1 MCRASEILKTHIPQ
15 FLQEELTPVESL
27 PNKIFGIEPFPNKN
41 ADIFK
46 IREDDKKPRMGQIMP
61 NYNDQT
67 DELIIQRMHSI
78 NSDWRTPTCAE

>member
-1 MCRASEILKTHIPQ
+1 LCRASEILKTHIPQ

-27 PNKIFGIEPFPNKN
+27 PNNIFGIEPFPNKN

-46 IREDDKKPRMGQIMP
+46 IREDEKKPRMGQIMP
-61 NYNDQT
+61 NYYDPT

-78 NSDWRTPTCAE
+78 NSDWRTPTYAE

>member
-1 MCRASEILKTHIPQ
+1 
-15 FLQEELTPVESL
+15 LTQVESL
-27 PNKIFGIEPFPNKN
+27 PNKIFRIEPFPNKN

-46 IREDDKKPRMGQIMP
+46 IREDDMKPRMGQIMP

-78 NSDWRTPTCAE
+78 NSDWRTPTYAE